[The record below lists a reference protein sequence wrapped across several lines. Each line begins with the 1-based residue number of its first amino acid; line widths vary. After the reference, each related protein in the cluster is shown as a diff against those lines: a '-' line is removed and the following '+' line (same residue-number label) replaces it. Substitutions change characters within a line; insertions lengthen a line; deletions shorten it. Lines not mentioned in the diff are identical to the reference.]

1 MRFARGLSGLMLATA
16 ALGLAACASSTSST
30 PDLAP
35 AVPAA
40 PVTTAPVAPAPAP
53 GPLPVGNAL
62 TAADITKALAER
74 KFTYAAPGN
83 KGTVTFYSDGTFE
96 YDQAGKGTGT
106 GIWQASNGKL
116 CQARNPT
123 SWLPKGTPSACAPI
137 TSDGM
142 RLTAGPMQLTPL

>member
-1 MRFARGLSGLMLATA
+1 MRFSRGLSGLMLATA
-16 ALGLAACASSTSST
+16 ALGLAACASSKST

-40 PVTTAPVAPAPAP
+40 PIATAPVAPAP
-53 GPLPVGNAL
+53 GPLPVGTSL
-62 TAADITKALAER
+62 TAADITRALAER

-83 KGTVTFYSDGTFE
+83 KGTVTFYGDGTFE

-123 SWLPKGTPSACAPI
+123 SWLPKGTPSVCNPI
-137 TSDGM
+137 TSDGTK
-142 RLTAGPMQLTPL
+142 LTSGPLQLIPL

>member
-1 MRFARGLSGLMLATA
+1 MRLTRGISGFMLAAA
-16 ALGLAACASSTSST
+16 ALGLAACASNNSS

-35 AVPAA
+35 VVPTA
-40 PVTTAPVAPAPAP
+40 PAPITTAPVAPAP

-62 TAADITKALAER
+62 SAPDITRALAER

-83 KGTVTFYSDGTFE
+83 KGTVTFYGDGTFE

-106 GIWQASNGKL
+106 GIWQATNGKL

-123 SWLPKGTPSACAPI
+123 SWLPKGTPSMCSPI
-137 TSDGM
+137 TSDGT
-142 RLTAGPMQLTPL
+142 RLTSGPMQLTPL

>member
-1 MRFARGLSGLMLATA
+1 MRFSRGFSGLMLATA
-16 ALGLAACASSTSST
+16 ALGLAACASSSNS

-35 AVPAA
+35 SASAPAA
-40 PVTTAPVAPAPAP
+40 PIATAPVAPAP

-62 TAADITKALAER
+62 SAGDITKALAER

-83 KGTVTFYSDGTFE
+83 KGTVTFYGDGTFE

-123 SWLPKGTPSACAPI
+123 SWLPKGTPSVCSPI
-137 TSDGM
+137 TSDGT
-142 RLTAGPMQLTPL
+142 RLTSGPMQLTPL

>member
-1 MRFARGLSGLMLATA
+1 MRYARGMSGLMLAVA
-16 ALGLAACASSTSST
+16 ALGLAACASSKTST
-30 PDLAP
+30 DLAP

-40 PVTTAPVAPAPAP
+40 PATMAPAP

-62 TAADITKALAER
+62 TAGDITNALAER
-74 KFTYAAPGN
+74 KFTYAAPN
-83 KGTVTFYSDGTFE
+83 MKGTVTFYRDGTFE

-106 GIWQASNGKL
+106 GIWQATNGKL

-123 SWLPKGTPSACAPI
+123 SWLPKGTPSTCLPI

-142 RLTAGPMQLTPL
+142 RLTAGPVQYTPL

>member
-1 MRFARGLSGLMLATA
+1 MRYARGVSGLMLAA
-16 ALGLAACASSTSST
+16 VALGLAACASSKSS

-40 PVTTAPVAPAPAP
+40 PIATAPVAPAPS
-53 GPLPVGNAL
+53 PLPVGTAL
-62 TAADITKALAER
+62 TAGDITNALAER
-74 KFTYAAPGN
+74 KFTYAAPN
-83 KGTVTFYSDGTFE
+83 MKGTVTFYRDGTFE

-123 SWLPKGTPSACAPI
+123 NWLPKGTPSTCLPI

-142 RLTAGPMQLTPL
+142 RLTAGPIQYTPL

>member
-1 MRFARGLSGLMLATA
+1 MRFARGLSGLMLAAA
-16 ALGLAACASSTSST
+16 ALGLAACASSNSS

-35 AVPAA
+35 AATA
-40 PVTTAPVAPAPAP
+40 PVTSAPVAPAP

-62 TAADITKALAER
+62 SAGDITNALAER
-74 KFTYAAPGN
+74 KFTYAAPN
-83 KGTVTFYSDGTFE
+83 MKGTVTFYRDGTFE

-106 GIWQASNGKL
+106 GLWQASNGKL

-123 SWLPKGTPSACAPI
+123 SWLPKGTPSTCMPI

-142 RLTAGPMQLTPL
+142 RLTAGPIQYTPL

>member
-1 MRFARGLSGLMLATA
+1 MRINRGLTGLTFAVL
-16 ALGLAACASSTSST
+16 ALGLTACASSKTS

-35 AVPAA
+35 AAPA
-40 PVTTAPVAPAPAP
+40 PITTAPVAPAP

-62 TAADITKALAER
+62 SAADITNALAER
-74 KFTYAAPGN
+74 KFTYAAPN
-83 KGTVTFYSDGTFE
+83 MKGTVTFYRDGTFE

-106 GIWQASNGKL
+106 GIWQASAGKL

-123 SWLPKGTPSACAPI
+123 SWLPKGTPSTCLPI

-142 RLTAGPMQLTPL
+142 RLTAGPIQYTPL

>member
-1 MRFARGLSGLMLATA
+1 MRYARGVSGLMLAVA
-16 ALGLAACASSTSST
+16 ALGLAACASSTSS

-40 PVTTAPVAPAPAP
+40 PVATAPAP

-62 TAADITKALAER
+62 SAGDITNALAER
-74 KFTYAAPGN
+74 KFTYAAPN
-83 KGTVTFYSDGTFE
+83 MKGTVTFYRDGTFE

-106 GIWQASNGKL
+106 GIWQASAGKL

-123 SWLPKGTPSACAPI
+123 SWLPKGTPSTCLPI

-142 RLTAGPMQLTPL
+142 RLTAGPIQYTPL

>member
-1 MRFARGLSGLMLATA
+1 MRLVRGLSGLMLLAVT
-16 ALGLAACASSTSST
+16 LGLAACASNNTS

-35 AVPAA
+35 AAPAPITAA
-40 PVTTAPVAPAPAP
+40 PMAPAP

-62 TAADITKALAER
+62 SAADITNALAER
-74 KFTYAAPGN
+74 KFTYAAPN
-83 KGTVTFYSDGTFE
+83 MKGTVTFYRDGTFE

-106 GIWQASNGKL
+106 GIWQASAGKL

-123 SWLPKGTPSACAPI
+123 SWLPKGTPSTCAPI

-142 RLTAGPMQLTPL
+142 RLTAGPVQFTPL

>member
-1 MRFARGLSGLMLATA
+1 MRFARGLSGLMLAAA
-16 ALGLAACASSTSST
+16 ALGLAACASSNSS

-35 AVPAA
+35 AATA
-40 PVTTAPVAPAPAP
+40 PVTSAPVAPAP

-62 TAADITKALAER
+62 SAGDITNALAER
-74 KFTYAAPGN
+74 KFTYAAPN
-83 KGTVTFYSDGTFE
+83 MKGTVTFYRDGTFE

-106 GIWQASNGKL
+106 GLWQASNGKL

-123 SWLPKGTPSACAPI
+123 SWLPKGTPSTCMPI

-142 RLTAGPMQLTPL
+142 HLTAGPIQYTPL

>member
-1 MRFARGLSGLMLATA
+1 MRYARGVSGLMLTVA
-16 ALGLAACASSTSST
+16 ALGLAACASSKST

-40 PVTTAPVAPAPAP
+40 PVATAPAP

-62 TAADITKALAER
+62 SAGDITNALAER
-74 KFTYAAPGN
+74 KFTYAAPN
-83 KGTVTFYSDGTFE
+83 MKGTVTFYRDGTFE

-106 GIWQASNGKL
+106 GIWQASAGKL

-123 SWLPKGTPSACAPI
+123 SWLPKGTPSTCLPI

-142 RLTAGPMQLTPL
+142 RLTAGPIQYTPL

>member
-1 MRFARGLSGLMLATA
+1 MRHARTVSGLSLAIM
-16 ALGLAACASSTSST
+16 ALGLAACASNSTS

-35 AVPAA
+35 AAQPPAA
-40 PVTTAPVAPAPAP
+40 PITTAPVAPAP

-62 TAADITKALAER
+62 SAADITKALAER

-83 KGTVTFYSDGTFE
+83 KGTVTFYGDGTFQ

-106 GIWQASNGKL
+106 GLWQASDGKL

-123 SWLPKGTPSACAPI
+123 AWLPKGTPSICSPI
-137 TSDGM
+137 TSDGT
-142 RLTAGPMQLTPL
+142 RLTTGQMQLTPL

>member
-1 MRFARGLSGLMLATA
+1 MRLARGLSGLMIATV
-16 ALGLAACASSTSST
+16 ALGLAACASSKTS

-35 AVPAA
+35 AAPA
-40 PVTTAPVAPAPAP
+40 PITTAPVAPAP

-62 TAADITKALAER
+62 SAADITNALAER
-74 KFTYAAPGN
+74 KFTFAAPN
-83 KGTVTFYSDGTFE
+83 MKGTVTFYRDGTFE

-106 GIWQASNGKL
+106 GIWQASAGKL

-123 SWLPKGTPSACAPI
+123 SWLPKGTPSTCMPI

-142 RLTAGPMQLTPL
+142 RLTAGPIQYTPL

>member
-1 MRFARGLSGLMLATA
+1 MRFARGFSGMMLVVA
-16 ALGLAACASSTSST
+16 AVGLTACASSKST

-40 PVTTAPVAPAPAP
+40 PVTTAPVAPAP

-62 TAADITKALAER
+62 SAGDITKALAER

-83 KGTVTFYSDGTFE
+83 KGTVTFYGDGTFE

-137 TSDGM
+137 TSDGT
-142 RLTAGPMQLTPL
+142 RLTSGPMQLTPL

>member
-1 MRFARGLSGLMLATA
+1 MRIARGLSGLMLATV
-16 ALGLAACASSTSST
+16 ALGLAACASSKST

-35 AVPAA
+35 ATPA
-40 PVTTAPVAPAPAP
+40 PITTAPVAPAP

-62 TAADITKALAER
+62 SAADITKALSER

-83 KGTVTFYSDGTFE
+83 KGTVTFFNDGTFE

-106 GIWQASNGKL
+106 GLWQASNGKL

-123 SWLPKGTPSACAPI
+123 SWLPKGTPSTCVPI

-142 RLTAGPMQLTPL
+142 RLTAGPIQFTPL

>member
-1 MRFARGLSGLMLATA
+1 MRYARGVSGLMLAVV
-16 ALGLAACASSTSST
+16 ALGLAACASSKSS

-35 AVPAA
+35 AMPTAPIAMA
-40 PVTTAPVAPAPAP
+40 PVAPAP

-62 TAADITKALAER
+62 TAGDITNALAER
-74 KFTYAAPGN
+74 KFTYAAPN
-83 KGTVTFYSDGTFE
+83 MKGTVTFYRDGTFE

-106 GIWQASNGKL
+106 GIWQASAGKL

-123 SWLPKGTPSACAPI
+123 NWLPKGTPSTCLPI

-142 RLTAGPMQLTPL
+142 RLTAGPIQYTPL

>member
-1 MRFARGLSGLMLATA
+1 MRFARGLSGLALATV
-16 ALGLAACASSTSST
+16 ALGLAACASSSSS

-35 AVPAA
+35 ATQA
-40 PVTTAPVAPAPAP
+40 PGAPVAMAPVAPAP

-62 TAADITKALAER
+62 SAGDITKALAER

-83 KGTVTFYSDGTFE
+83 KGTVTFYGDGTFE

-123 SWLPKGTPSACAPI
+123 SWLPKGTPSMCSPI

-142 RLTAGPMQLTPL
+142 RLTSGPMQLTPL

>member
-1 MRFARGLSGLMLATA
+1 MHSTRGLSGLVLAVA
-16 ALGLAACASSTSST
+16 ALGLAACASSKST

-35 AVPAA
+35 AVPGA
-40 PVTTAPVAPAPAP
+40 PVTTAPMTPAP

-62 TAADITKALAER
+62 TAGDITKALAER

-83 KGTVTFYSDGTFE
+83 KGTVTFYGDGTFE

-123 SWLPKGTPSACAPI
+123 SWLPSGTPSACAPI
-137 TSDGM
+137 TSDGT

>member
-1 MRFARGLSGLMLATA
+1 MRFTQGLSGLMLATA

-40 PVTTAPVAPAPAP
+40 PVTTAPVAPAP

-83 KGTVTFYSDGTFE
+83 KGTVTFYNDGTFE

>member
-1 MRFARGLSGLMLATA
+1 M
-16 ALGLAACASSTSST
+16 ACASSKTA

-35 AVPAA
+35 AAPAPVA
-40 PVTTAPVAPAPAP
+40 PVTTAPVAPAP

-62 TAADITKALAER
+62 SAADITNALAER
-74 KFTYAAPGN
+74 KFTYAAPN
-83 KGTVTFYSDGTFE
+83 MKGTVTFYRDGTFE

-106 GIWQASNGKL
+106 GIWQASAGKL

-123 SWLPKGTPSACAPI
+123 SWLPKGTPSTCTPI

>member
-1 MRFARGLSGLMLATA
+1 MRFAHGLSGLMLATA
-16 ALGLAACASSTSST
+16 ALGLAACASSKTS

-35 AVPAA
+35 AAPAA
-40 PVTTAPVAPAPAP
+40 VAPITTAPVAPAP
-53 GPLPVGNAL
+53 GPLPVGTAL
-62 TAADITKALAER
+62 SAADITNALAER

-83 KGTVTFYSDGTFE
+83 KGTVTFYRDGTFE

-106 GIWQASNGKL
+106 GIWQASAGKL

-123 SWLPKGTPSACAPI
+123 SWLPKGTPSMCAPI

-142 RLTAGPMQLTPL
+142 RLTSGPMQLTPL

>member
-1 MRFARGLSGLMLATA
+1 MRFARGLSGLMLAVA
-16 ALGLAACASSTSST
+16 ALGLTACASSKST

-35 AVPAA
+35 AVPSAPAA
-40 PVTTAPVAPAPAP
+40 PMTPAP
-53 GPLPVGNAL
+53 GPLPVGNSL
-62 TAADITKALAER
+62 SAADITKALAER

-106 GIWQASNGKL
+106 GLWQASAGKL

-123 SWLPKGTPSACAPI
+123 AWLPKGTPSACAPI
-137 TSDGM
+137 TSDGT

>member
-1 MRFARGLSGLMLATA
+1 MRQARGVSSLMIA
-16 ALGLAACASSTSST
+16 AMALTLAACASSKSS

-35 AVPAA
+35 AVPAPATPMA
-40 PVTTAPVAPAPAP
+40 PAAPAP
-53 GPLPVGNAL
+53 GPLPVGNSL
-62 TAADITKALAER
+62 TAGDITKALAER

-83 KGTVTFYSDGTFE
+83 KGTITFFGDGTFE

-123 SWLPKGTPSACAPI
+123 SWLPKGTPSTCVPI

-142 RLTAGPMQLTPL
+142 RLTAGPIQYTPL

>member
-1 MRFARGLSGLMLATA
+1 MRFSRSLSGLMIATVA
-16 ALGLAACASSTSST
+16 MGLGACASSKTS

-35 AVPAA
+35 ATPA
-40 PVTTAPVAPAPAP
+40 PITTAPVAPAP

-62 TAADITKALAER
+62 SAADITNALAER
-74 KFTYAAPGN
+74 KFTYAAPN
-83 KGTVTFYSDGTFE
+83 MKGTVTFYRDGTFE
-96 YDQAGKGTGT
+96 YDQASKGTGT
-106 GIWQASNGKL
+106 GIWQASAGKL

-123 SWLPKGTPSACAPI
+123 SWLPKGTPSTCTPI